1 MGAQMTT
8 PYLLDTSRP
17 LARAFLTIY
26 LRIHRL
32 VLINF
37 LPALSQV
44 YYAAPSLSWGRFTKS
59 SGLFPT
65 PDTHNVIIST
75 LCTIHYIIVYLIHLV
90 NVFITCDWFMI
101 WSSLNQK
108 TWKLINWQDLQLC
121 IWLINNNSWSKSVVS
136 VSQLGLL
143 RGWFKKKPFLYRFSN
158 MFSSFFLQVR
168 PIWPLQWH
176 CFMFS
181 HTTYNCSWRVSM
193 HLKCMLPASSDYW
206 RKSGLSE
213 PRKGGHGS

>member
-1 MGAQMTT
+1 MPPFISYLLSWDVSAARFLKLIRSHSLSDWTVVFMGAQMTT

-143 RGWFKKKPFLYRFSN
+143 RGWFKKN
-158 MFSSFFLQVR
+158 
-168 PIWPLQWH
+168 
-176 CFMFS
+176 
-181 HTTYNCSWRVSM
+181 N
-193 HLKCMLPASSDYW
+193 
-206 RKSGLSE
+206 LSL
-213 PRKGGHGS
+213 